1 MIYNKLACI
10 MKLVCTHQFTVTMRP
25 HLLKNNDSMLNAS
38 IMSIAAL
45 ILHYSASPFGQCVA
59 VCYKFMA
66 VLLRVH
72 ASASTCQCF
81 WMWLW
86 MWLDRLFYGN
96 IYSCG
101 GTIVC
106 TFLFSLHRLVPGTLY
121 CREKKML
128 AKSRQSPLCVE
139 FQAML
144 RDRIKQNLASVQ
156 CTEWND
162 CHFMGLQTT
171 IILMGGNIVYKVWIY
186 YMI

>member
-1 MIYNKLACI
+1 
-10 MKLVCTHQFTVTMRP
+10 
-25 HLLKNNDSMLNAS
+25 
-38 IMSIAAL
+38 
-45 ILHYSASPFGQCVA
+45 
-59 VCYKFMA
+59 
-66 VLLRVH
+66 
-72 ASASTCQCF
+72 
-81 WMWLW
+81 
-86 MWLDRLFYGN
+86 
-96 IYSCG
+96 
-101 GTIVC
+101 
-106 TFLFSLHRLVPGTLY
+106 
-121 CREKKML
+121 ML

>member
-1 MIYNKLACI
+1 MC
-10 MKLVCTHQFTVTMRP
+10 CC
-25 HLLKNNDSMLNAS
+25 MLQVYGGPVES
-38 IMSIAAL
+38 SGFRQYVPMFLDVAL
-45 ILHYSASPFGQCVA
+45 DVA
-59 VCYKFMA
+59 
-66 VLLRVH
+66 
-72 ASASTCQCF
+72 
-81 WMWLW
+81 
-86 MWLDRLFYGN
+86 RLFYGN

>member
-1 MIYNKLACI
+1 MC
-10 MKLVCTHQFTVTMRP
+10 CC
-25 HLLKNNDSMLNAS
+25 MLQVYGGPVES
-38 IMSIAAL
+38 SGFRQYVPMFL
-45 ILHYSASPFGQCVA
+45 DVA
-59 VCYKFMA
+59 
-66 VLLRVH
+66 
-72 ASASTCQCF
+72 
-81 WMWLW
+81 
-86 MWLDRLFYGN
+86 RLFYGN

-121 CREKKML
+121 CREEKML